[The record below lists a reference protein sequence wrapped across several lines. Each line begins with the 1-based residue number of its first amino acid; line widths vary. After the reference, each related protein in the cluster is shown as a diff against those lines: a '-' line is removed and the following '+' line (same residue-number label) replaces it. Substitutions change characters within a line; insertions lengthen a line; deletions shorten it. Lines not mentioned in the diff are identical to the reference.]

1 MLITEERQVAVVQ
14 TWALNA
20 YETSV
25 RGVEG
30 VKEIGV
36 TRRQEQ
42 TMPLLGR
49 DFHRQEMLALHAI
62 RAAPQLKGSYE
73 DCEGSEDDGA
83 PLVLAFVHDSDM
95 LKLNEDHAR
104 AQTDGPRANDNPTF
118 GEVLDQLELKIL
130 GCADNIERWG
140 VFRRQSWDRGSLQR
154 IPDALRSG
162 RRARG
167 EHMVLRL
174 TILSPSEL
182 LVMRSD
188 DLELARLL
196 LPALNHLY
204 GEEFGLKLG
213 QGCVDG
219 EEMARLVVNE
229 VGRILCAFV
238 FVLVVVCFAS
248 FNVKE

>member
-1 MLITEERQVAVVQ
+1 MAEETLTGTSGIVSRSRDRIVVYTRHNPKLILVTEEGQVAVVQ

-20 YETSV
+20 CQTSV
-25 RGVEG
+25 RSVEG

-42 TMPLLGR
+42 TLPLLGR

-62 RAAPQLKGSYE
+62 RAPPQLKGSYE

-104 AQTDGPRANDNPTF
+104 AQTDGPRANDNPTLD
-118 GEVLDQLELKIL
+118 EVLDQLELKIL
-130 GCADNIERWG
+130 RGADNIERWG
-140 VFRRQSWDRGSLQR
+140 VFRGQSWDRGNLQR

-204 GEEFGLKLG
+204 GE
-213 QGCVDG
+213 
-219 EEMARLVVNE
+219 
-229 VGRILCAFV
+229 
-238 FVLVVVCFAS
+238 
-248 FNVKE
+248 